1 MSLTGQLREQGWGLE
16 SSFVLGLPGEQ
27 DVIDALSWALAP
39 DPRSPGKLH
48 ARDVIE
54 YDRDT
59 GRTREAG
66 SIAHVDGTA
75 DFSRFRLLDCQLRV
89 RLIAA
94 ELLIAIPGE
103 LQRRAGRMSADYF
116 RYGPGAGTPPH
127 QDQFGDL
134 VFIWVLARSGEG
146 AESFLQT
153 LDGRDVLRAPLAP
166 GTVLAFCDDLFL
178 HGVTSLASGGRD
190 ALIFIALK
198 E

>member
-39 DPRSPGKLH
+39 DPRAPGKLH

-59 GRTREAG
+59 GRTREAD
-66 SIAHVDGTA
+66 SIAHVDGT
-75 DFSRFRLLDCQLRV
+75 DDYSRFRLLDCQLRV
-89 RLIAA
+89 RVTAA
-94 ELLIAIPGE
+94 ELLIAIPDE
-103 LQRRAGRMSADYF
+103 LQRRAGRMSVDYF
-116 RYGPGAGTPPH
+116 RYGPGASIAGH

-134 VFIWVLARSGEG
+134 VFIWVLARAGEG
-146 AESFLQT
+146 AESYLQT
-153 LDGRDVLRAPLAP
+153 LDGRDVLRVPLAP
-166 GTVLAFCDDLFL
+166 GMVLAFRDDLFL
-178 HGVTSLASGGRD
+178 HGVTPLAGSRD

-198 E
+198 D